1 MTHFSEEWYDRK
13 RANIAAWKAME
24 AARAAQSTSGG
35 CQLAPRARQSPIPA
49 GQSGPLTP
57 KRPLPPTDRADAGA
71 TTPAIPSGVGGTRA
85 PIDCS
90 RGPATAAPATVRAR
104 PKADAA
110 NGRQTIGVADAAS
123 RAPIYPLVGLCR
135 AAGLPEPVP
144 EYRFHAARKWRA
156 DYAWPLRLVIVE
168 IDGGVWTQ
176 GRHTRGA
183 GVIADQRK
191 LNAAALL
198 GYRVLRYTPDRLME
212 CVADL
217 SIMFAGG
224 GK

>member
-1 MTHFSEEWYDRK
+1 MTRFSEEWWDAKQR
-13 RANIAAWKAME
+13 NVAAWKAME

-57 KRPLPPTDRADAGA
+57 QRPLPPTDRADAGA
-71 TTPAIPSGVGGTRA
+71 TTHAIPSGVGGKRA
-85 PIDCS
+85 PIDCA
-90 RGPATAAPATVRAR
+90 RGPAAAPATVRAC

-110 NGRQTIGVADAAS
+110 HKADAAS
-123 RAPIYPLVGLCR
+123 RATIYPLVGLCL

-168 IDGGVWTQ
+168 IDGGGWTQ

-183 GVIADQRK
+183 GFIADQRK
-191 LNAAALL
+191 LNAATLL

-217 SIMFAGG
+217 RIMFAGG